1 MVQWLRGEVLSE
13 QWIAKELY
21 AFWFGISQDCDA
33 QGMLEVVR
41 CMEGRLHV
49 KTELFGW
56 IQGLDAIAPQGSDV
70 PFVSVPA
77 EQIPTVA
84 VFFEEVGIHVVGRH
98 RGVVRKLLVA
108 QLYSMLG
115 PNGVKQRREM
125 FRSFGV
131 WRAFKLNVL
140 LHAFRVQVGRHGKA
154 VRNFSQGLVELLK
167 NGQVPE
173 LDQGVGGEPDGVEV
187 VLVELDVV
195 DAVSVFGVV
204 VAPFITMVFDGSVVA
219 QFGFVAHRPQVLLNG
234 GDADA
239 FTVAAVEGLFT
250 GQTQR
255 FFGWEGV
262 AWVGQAAVNDAV
274 P

>member
-1 MVQWLRGEVLSE
+1 
-13 QWIAKELY
+13 
-21 AFWFGISQDCDA
+21 
-33 QGMLEVVR
+33 
-41 CMEGRLHV
+41 
-49 KTELFGW
+49 
-56 IQGLDAIAPQGSDV
+56 
-70 PFVSVPA
+70 
-77 EQIPTVA
+77 
-84 VFFEEVGIHVVGRH
+84 
-98 RGVVRKLLVA
+98 
-108 QLYSMLG
+108 MLG

-125 FRSFGV
+125 FRPFGV

-154 VRNFSQGLVELLK
+154 VRNFPQGLVELLK

-219 QFGFVAHRPQVLLNG
+219 QIGFVAHRPQVLLNG

-239 FTVAAVEGLFT
+239 FPVAAVEGLFT

-255 FFGWEGV
+255 FFGWKGV

-274 P
+274 PQEGVFVRWHVSGERLCPAARIVSSWPIHEGHTADRGCVEVQ